1 MSRRDGSEEQTVTSV
16 LEGSAPAGVGQAGPA
31 VPPRRLSW
39 FARDPAWPIVVTLA
53 GWPAWWAL
61 GIGNHIFTLMAI
73 PMIRYMYRARAKGGR
88 SIRVPPGFG
97 IWILFLIVT
106 LASVAE
112 IAMQAPGTIQSSV
125 GNRVLAWL
133 ARSLDYGGVTVFLLY
148 AGNLTEKELPRRRL
162 AGLLGIVG
170 IFTVAGGMLG
180 VIAPHFRFTSPL
192 AKVLP
197 ASFQA
202 ALSTSLNP
210 GASQVMNTLGYSTG
224 RVKAP
229 FTFTNMWGNALAI
242 LIPWLIV
249 AWLIYGTRVQRR
261 VTWFVLGIALV
272 PVAFS
277 LDRGLWVGLGVSVIY
292 LAVRFATQGR
302 LALLGALCGL
312 LALTA
317 IIYVA
322 SPLGTLIQDRLN
334 HPKSN
339 DVRTSASL
347 VALQDGAASP
357 LLGFGDTRRMQG
369 GTQSITTGRN
379 SSCKKCGNIEIGGN
393 GQLQLLLITSG
404 FAGAILYGAFF
415 LYLMW
420 RYRRDKT
427 PYGMAGE
434 LVLLLGFVFM
444 PVYIAAGP
452 PLGFTMLAVAILW
465 KNDREL
471 RNRPVVAADAPVQES
486 RPALRADTEPRLVT
500 RALAP

>member
-1 MSRRDGSEEQTVTSV
+1 MASV
-16 LEGSAPAGVGQAGPA
+16 LEGSAPADTGHAGPA

-39 FARDPAWPIVVTLA
+39 FKRDPAWPIVVTLV
-53 GWPAWWAL
+53 GWPVWWAL
-61 GIGNHIFTLMAI
+61 GLENHIFTLMAI
-73 PMIRYMYRARAKGGR
+73 PIVRRMYRARAKGGR
-88 SIRVPPGFG
+88 SFRVPPGFG
-97 IWILFLIVT
+97 IWLLFLVVM
-106 LASVAE
+106 LAGIAE
-112 IAMQAPGTIQSSV
+112 ISMQAPGTIQSSV

-133 ARSLDYGGVTVFLLY
+133 ARALDYGGVTAFLLY
-148 AGNLTEKELPRRRL
+148 AGNLSEKELPRRRL
-162 AGLLGIVG
+162 ASLLGIVG
-170 IFTVAGGMLG
+170 IYTVAGGLLG
-180 VIAPHFRFTSPL
+180 VVAPHFRFTSPL
-192 AKVLP
+192 SKVLP
-197 ASFQA
+197 SSFQA
-202 ALSTSLNP
+202 ALATSLNP
-210 GASQVMNTLGYSTG
+210 GSSQVMNTLGYATG

-249 AWLIYGTRVQRR
+249 AWLIYGTRMQRR
-261 VTWFVLGIALV
+261 LTWLVLGLALI

-277 LDRGLWVGLGVSVIY
+277 LDRGLWVGLGVSVVY

-302 LALLGALCGL
+302 LALLGALFGL
-312 LALTA
+312 LALAA
-317 IIYVA
+317 IILVA
-322 SPLGTLIQDRLN
+322 TPLSSLISQRLD

-339 DVRTSASL
+339 DIRTSASL
-347 VALQDGAASP
+347 GAVHAAAASP
-357 LLGFGDTRRMQG
+357 LIGFGDTRRMQG

-379 SSCKKCGNIEIGGN
+379 SNCSKCGNIEIGGN

-404 FAGAILYGAFF
+404 FAGAALYSGFF

-452 PLGFTMLAVAILW
+452 PLGFTMLAVALMW

-471 RNRPVVAADAPVQES
+471 RNRPVEAAAAPVQEN
-486 RPALRADTEPRLVT
+486 RPALLADSEPRLVT

>member
-1 MSRRDGSEEQTVTSV
+1 VTSV
-16 LEGSAPAGVGQAGPA
+16 LEGSAPAGAGQAALA

-39 FARDPAWPIVVTLA
+39 FARDPAWPIVVTLV

-73 PMIRYMYRARAKGGR
+73 PMVRYMYRARAKGGR
-88 SIRVPPGFG
+88 SFRVPPGFG
-97 IWILFLIVT
+97 IWVLFLIVT

-125 GNRVLAWL
+125 GNRILAWI
-133 ARSLDYGGVTVFLLY
+133 ARSLGYGGVTVFLLY
-148 AGNLTEKELPRRRL
+148 AGNLSEKVLPRRRL
-162 AGLLGIVG
+162 ASLLGVVG
-170 IFTVAGGMLG
+170 IYTVAGGLLG
-180 VIAPHFRFTSPL
+180 VVDPHFHFTSPL
-192 AKVLP
+192 AKILP
-197 ASFQA
+197 ASFQS

-210 GASQVMNTLGYSTG
+210 GSSQVMNTLGYSTG

-242 LIPWLIV
+242 LLPWLIV
-249 AWLIYGTRVQRR
+249 AWLVYGTRVQRR
-261 VTWFVLGIALV
+261 LTWFVLGIGLV

-292 LAVRFATQGR
+292 LAVRYATQGR
-302 LALLGALCGL
+302 LALLGALLGL
-312 LALTA
+312 LALAA
-317 IIYVA
+317 IILVA
-322 SPLGTLIQDRLN
+322 TPLNTLIKDRLS

-339 DVRTSASL
+339 DIRTSASL

-357 LLGFGDTRRMQG
+357 LIGFGDTRRMQG

-379 SSCKKCGNIEIGGN
+379 NSCKKCGNIEIGGN
-393 GQLQLLLITSG
+393 GQVQLLLITSG
-404 FAGAILYGAFF
+404 IAGAVLYSGFF

-452 PLGFTMLAVAILW
+452 PLGFTMLTVALLW

-471 RNRPVVAADAPVQES
+471 RKQPVSAAVAPAQADW
-486 RPALRADTEPRLVT
+486 PALRADSEPRLVT
-500 RALAP
+500 RALTP